1 MSGRG
6 WWQHWLKADVL
17 YLSSIQFFRRSL
29 FSGVAG
35 MGKDVG
41 GGGGVALGGHEQVLV
56 GVPEEATV
64 PSLGNLPVL
73 GKTEE
78 KCFLSNFMFCR

>member
-1 MSGRG
+1 M
-6 WWQHWLKADVL
+6 KADDL
-17 YLSSIQFFRRSL
+17 YLSSIQLFRRSL

-41 GGGGVALGGHEQVLV
+41 GGGGVVLGGHEQVLA

-64 PSLGNLPVL
+64 TSLGNLPML
-73 GKTEE
+73 GKSFSMMPRSSQACSE
-78 KCFLSNFMFCR
+78 R